1 MKNLP
6 KIISTKDAAYLE
18 DMFNWNI
25 ITAYKFDLYAK
36 MVQEESIKKELEEL
50 ITMHLDFCEAI
61 IKLLESGENNE

>member
-36 MVQEESIKKELEEL
+36 MVQEESIKKELDEL